1 MWKLR
6 TFVLINT
13 ITFDELF
20 DPACNSKIK
29 LEKDLTNAT
38 EARVSPITNN
48 LR

>member
-6 TFVLINT
+6 TFVLTNT

-20 DPACNSKIK
+20 DLSCDSEIK

-48 LR
+48 LQ